1 MMKKIV
7 NPCER
12 CGIRLSCRKE
22 CYPRRDYIQAVHR
35 IQRQAQQEERKKE
48 REERERGEKS

>member
-1 MMKKIV
+1 MEKIV

-12 CGIRLSCRKE
+12 CEIRFSCRKE
-22 CYPRRDYIQAVHR
+22 CYPRRDYIRAVHR
-35 IQRQAQQEERKKE
+35 IQRKTQQEERKKE